1 MRPNLPG
8 CYGFAATYNIKSKT
22 CQSCEFAAGCETEAR
37 ANLESLR
44 QLLDVDSVIK
54 LMHQQQVVT
63 KSSET
68 AAVDDKLP
76 EVARKLIDRLPS
88 NAQRTAAIL
97 LRANINYR
105 KSLEAGVNP
114 IAGRKPVAIAV
125 LFDLLIAG
133 PVSRSAYLQ
142 ALKEKLSHS
151 PATAA
156 SQASIGFA
164 VATGLGIAVMNGDSL
179 EVRRVE

>member
-1 MRPNLPG
+1 MQPNLPG
-8 CYGFAATYNIKSKT
+8 CFGFAATYNVKSKT
-22 CQSCEFAAGCETEAR
+22 CQSCEYANDCEPKAR
-37 ANLESLR
+37 ANLEALR
-44 QLLDVDSVIK
+44 QVLEVDSVIR
-54 LMHQQQVVT
+54 LMHQQRAIKTV
-63 KSSET
+63 ET
-68 AAVDDKLP
+68 TLAIDSALP
-76 EVARKLIDRLPS
+76 EVARKLIERLPS
-88 NAQRTAAIL
+88 NAQRTAAML

-105 KSLEAGVNP
+105 KSLEAGINP

-164 VATGLGIAVMNGDSL
+164 VATGLGIAAMKGDSL
-179 EVRRVE
+179 EIRRVE